1 MIIEL
6 DSRLTVSSSPIRAA
20 RHTHIE
26 LRKGHVRCMATARR
40 GLATERHVNAVQQ
53 SAHMI
58 DTIKAFDVCEISI
71 PDTGR

>member
-20 RHTHIE
+20 GHTHIE
-26 LRKGHVRCMATARR
+26 LRKGHVGCMATARR
-40 GLATERHVNAVQQ
+40 GLATERHVNAMQQ

-58 DTIKAFDVCEISI
+58 DTVKEFDGCETSI
-71 PDTGR
+71 PDVGR